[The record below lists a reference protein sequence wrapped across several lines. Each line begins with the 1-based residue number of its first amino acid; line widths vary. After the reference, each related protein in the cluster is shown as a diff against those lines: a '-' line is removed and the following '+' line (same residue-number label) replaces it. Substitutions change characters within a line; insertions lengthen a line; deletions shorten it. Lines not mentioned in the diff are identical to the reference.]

1 MTDGIKVQAI
11 LTNPAPQD
19 DGRGDPSPETLSAVT
34 IHEGP
39 LLLQI
44 SSGMSVQ

>member
-19 DGRGDPSPETLSAVT
+19 DGTGDPSSETLSAVT
-34 IHEGP
+34 VHEDP

-44 SSGMSVQ
+44 SSWVSAQ